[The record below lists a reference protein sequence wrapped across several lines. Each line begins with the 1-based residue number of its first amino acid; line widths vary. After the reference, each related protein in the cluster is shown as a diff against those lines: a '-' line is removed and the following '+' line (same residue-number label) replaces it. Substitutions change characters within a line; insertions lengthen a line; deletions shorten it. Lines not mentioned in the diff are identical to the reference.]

1 MAHNRKL
8 VLGGVGLTLAR
19 VRSKWSI
26 SALNRVRDELEKELI
41 QSSFLNDAP
50 FRWVGVMIRKGL
62 VDETEPHYEKIDQKD
77 GELPLAIEVDVH
89 RLLDVSE
96 EEMVAVYRKAT
107 LLALVD
113 AGEKYQRPTAR
124 LRELLEELR

>member
-1 MAHNRKL
+1 
-8 VLGGVGLTLAR
+8 
-19 VRSKWSI
+19 
-26 SALNRVRDELEKELI
+26 
-41 QSSFLNDAP
+41 
-50 FRWVGVMIRKGL
+50 MIRKGL